1 MAPASVLNPS
11 RFADALAYATTLHA
25 KQRRKGTDIPYIAH
39 LLGVA
44 SLALEHRP
52 DEDLAIAALL
62 HDAVED
68 QGGAKTLRQI
78 RRLYGDRARGRKHPD
93 RVRTRAYDVRPS
105 AQRACKLLAAAALAP
120 LWHATSVET

>member
-52 DEDLAIAALL
+52 DEDLADRGAAARRGRGPGRRQDTEADQAALRRPRRG
-62 HDAVED
+62 D
-68 QGGAKTLRQI
+68 R
-78 RRLYGDRARGRKHPD
+78 RRLLGHRRRAQAA
-93 RVRTRAYDVRPS
+93 VAPS
-105 AQRACKLLAAAALAP
+105 
-120 LWHATSVET
+120 